1 MCARELAAT
10 TAVNLVVYSRLVMR
24 YLILACFLCLPSIL
38 WAKIWDNTAKVSDLG
53 DVYVYIIDGA
63 TGGCWTN
70 ISESINYAEGKLK
83 ALGINVVKPQAGFP
97 ADRQGTALIVNV
109 SVTRHEQGWCYGG
122 INVGFQ
128 TIGYA
133 VGNRNLF
140 GLVEYSMVLMS
151 VAGGTSANVNVINT
165 IQQALDEWNGRF

>member
-1 MCARELAAT
+1 MGNFL
-10 TAVNLVVYSRLVMR
+10 R
-24 YLILACFLCLPSIL
+24 YFILIIALCLPSIL
-38 WAKIWDNTAKVSDLG
+38 TAKIWDDTAKVSDLG

-83 ALGINVVKPQAGFP
+83 ALGINVVKPQPGFP
-97 ADRQGTALIVNV
+97 TVRQGTALIVNA
-109 SVTRHEQGWCYGG
+109 SLTRHEQGWCYGG

-140 GLVEYSMVLMS
+140 GLIEYSMVSMS
-151 VAGGTSANVNVINT
+151 VAGGNSANVNVINT